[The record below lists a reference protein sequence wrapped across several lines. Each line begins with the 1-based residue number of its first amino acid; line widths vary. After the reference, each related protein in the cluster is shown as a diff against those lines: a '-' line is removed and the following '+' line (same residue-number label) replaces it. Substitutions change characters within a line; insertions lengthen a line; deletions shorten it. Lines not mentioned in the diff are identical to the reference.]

1 MVLTMIELF
10 VVSVIMAR
18 EENYFKN
25 LDYRCQNVLTSIER
39 MRLSQHSSKTLRR
52 AKLTNR
58 KRMQSTRKKLPRS
71 RRHPKKMVKIKKN
84 QLNAECKYCCNK
96 HEQKRDK
103 CHMEKHAIRV
113 EKPAILEQSVPRTR
127 ESKKKHSQKFKR
139 KKVNQLDDN
148 TESSYFSEV
157 ENICVFGPHCQC
169 CGYVKI

>member
-1 MVLTMIELF
+1 MLNANTA
-10 VVSVIMAR
+10 VISMSGK
-18 EENYFKN
+18 ET
-25 LDYRCQNVLTSIER
+25 NVL
-39 MRLSQHSSKTLRR
+39 
-52 AKLTNR
+52 
-58 KRMQSTRKKLPRS
+58 
-71 RRHPKKMVKIKKN
+71 
-84 QLNAECKYCCNK
+84 
-96 HEQKRDK
+96 
-103 CHMEKHAIRV
+103 HMEKHACIRV